1 MTHSVVSIAKPTE
14 PWFSEEQPVPVPVPV
29 PVAFAVA
36 VAVAV
41 AVPVPVPV
49 PRPVPVPA
57 QWIIRGLFK
66 RIECKKVKDEI
77 KEGYQI
83 IFFLNC
89 RWVGFKS
96 PKLVQ

>member
-1 MTHSVVSIAKPTE
+1 MTHDVVSIAKPTD
-14 PWFSEEQPVPVPVPV
+14 PCFSEEQPVPVPVPV
-29 PVAFAVA
+29 P
-36 VAVAV
+36 
-41 AVPVPVPV
+41 
-49 PRPVPVPA
+49 A
-57 QWIIRGLFK
+57 QEIIRGLFK

-96 PKLVQ
+96 PKLVK